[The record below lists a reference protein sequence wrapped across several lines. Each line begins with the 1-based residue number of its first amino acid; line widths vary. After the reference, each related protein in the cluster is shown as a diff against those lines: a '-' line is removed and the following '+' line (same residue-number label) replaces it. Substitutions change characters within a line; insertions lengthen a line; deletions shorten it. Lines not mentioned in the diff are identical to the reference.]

1 MSPMNGLKLL
11 NEDGTYIHMRI
22 VNKWNLRIYTVWV
35 KLMIKQSSTIFS
47 NSIKIAALIFF

>member
-1 MSPMNGLKLL
+1 MNGLKLL